1 MERGTDVKR
10 WTALLAPIALAAYP
24 VLFLF
29 AHNQGQ
35 TYASDVV
42 RPLLVSVGCA
52 AVLLG
57 IAALVYRD
65 ASKAAV
71 LTSTFVVLFFAY
83 GHVVNLVSKASVA
96 ASVGTGAVEA
106 AIFIAVAIVLFRIKT
121 SPTTP
126 AMFITVIAAV
136 LLVFP
141 VSTIALGL
149 MARRAVAPG
158 AAGAAGPA
166 GAEPVTA
173 SAGRRPDIYYIILD
187 SYPSERSLREFYGVD
202 NAPFLEGL
210 RSRGFYVAGESK
222 SNYGVTLLSLGSSLN
237 MTHLD
242 EMTAPYRETSD
253 RTVMMDAVRDSAVVR
268 TLRERGYR
276 FVNIAS
282 GYSGTDP
289 MPTADVQI
297 RFPKGNLSEFE
308 VLAISTTPLAEL
320 PAIKATSD
328 PFLLRRYAVLHGFEA
343 LAGMQPSSR
352 PTFVLA
358 HILSPHP
365 PFVFDA
371 AGGMREKKGRF
382 NHTKYSKDEYVDGF
396 RGQVAFVNER
406 LMPAIDAILGRYDAE
421 NQPVIIVQGD
431 HGPRS
436 LRRRNNTTEAF
447 YRERFSILNAYL
459 VPKDFRCELY
469 PSISPVNSFRAIFAG
484 LFGTQFEALPDES
497 YFSTSGKPY
506 AFKAVSAL
514 VHSDSMPEAEPDGED
529 AGE

>member
-1 MERGTDVKR
+1 M
-10 WTALLAPIALAAYP
+10 
-24 VLFLF
+24 
-29 AHNQGQ
+29 
-35 TYASDVV
+35 
-42 RPLLVSVGCA
+42 
-52 AVLLG
+52 
-57 IAALVYRD
+57 
-65 ASKAAV
+65 
-71 LTSTFVVLFFAY
+71 
-83 GHVVNLVSKASVA
+83 
-96 ASVGTGAVEA
+96 
-106 AIFIAVAIVLFRIKT
+106 KT

-126 AMFITVIAAV
+126 STLIAVVAAV
-136 LLVFP
+136 LLVLP
-141 VSTIALGL
+141 ISTITLGL
-149 MARRAVAPG
+149 MGRRAVVPG
-158 AAGAAGPA
+158 AVGTAGT
-166 GAEPVTA
+166 EPVTA
-173 SAGRRPDIYYIILD
+173 SAGRRPDIYYVILD

-202 NAPFLEGL
+202 NAPFVEGL

-222 SNYGVTLLSLGSSLN
+222 SNYGVTLLSMGSSLN
-237 MTHLD
+237 MTLLD
-242 EMTAPYRETSD
+242 ETTAPYRETSD

-268 TLRERGYR
+268 GLRERGYR

-289 MPTADVQI
+289 MPTADVQM
-297 RFPKGNLSEFE
+297 RFPKGSLSEFE

-320 PAIKATSD
+320 PAVKATSD

-343 LAGMQPSSR
+343 LAGMQPSSQ

-396 RGQVAFVNER
+396 RGQVTFVNDR
-406 LMPAIDAILGRYDAE
+406 LMPAIDAILGRYDTE
-421 NQPVIIVQGD
+421 NQPIIILQGD

-447 YRERFSILNAYL
+447 YRERFSILNAYH

-469 PSISPVNSFRAIFAG
+469 PSISPVNSFRAIFSG

-514 VHSDSMPEAEPDGED
+514 VHSDSMPEGDGDGED

>member
-1 MERGTDVKR
+1 MKR
-10 WTALLAPIALAAYP
+10 WTALFAPIALAAYP

-42 RPLLVSVGCA
+42 RPLLVSIAGA
-52 AVLLG
+52 ALLLG

-65 ASKAAV
+65 GAKAAV
-71 LTSTFVVLFFAY
+71 FTSTFVVLFFAY
-83 GHVVNLVSKASVA
+83 GHVVNLVSKAAVA
-96 ASVGTGAVEA
+96 ASVATGMVEA
-106 AIFIAVAIVLFRIKT
+106 AILVALAIVLFRMKT

-126 AMFITVIAAV
+126 STLIAVVAAV

-141 VSTIALGL
+141 LSTIALGL
-149 MARRAVAPG
+149 FGRRTVAPG
-158 AAGAAGPA
+158 VAEAA

-202 NAPFLEGL
+202 NAPFVDGL
-210 RSRGFYVAGESK
+210 RSRGFYVASESK
-222 SNYGVTLLSLGSSLN
+222 SNYGATLLSLGSSLN

-253 RTVMMDAVRDSAVVR
+253 RTVMMDAVRNSAVVR
-268 TLRERGYR
+268 VLRERGYR

-289 MPTADVQI
+289 MPSADVQM
-297 RFPKGNLSEFE
+297 RFPKGSLSEFE

-320 PAIKATSD
+320 PAVKATSD
-328 PFLLRRYAVLHGFEA
+328 AFLLRRYAVLHGFEA
-343 LAGMQPSSR
+343 LAGMQPSAE

-382 NHTKYSKDEYVDGF
+382 NQTKYTKDEYVEGF
-396 RGQVAFVNER
+396 RGQVAFVNDR
-406 LMPAIDAILGRYDAE
+406 LMPAIDAILGRYDADH
-421 NQPVIIVQGD
+421 QPIIIVQGD

-447 YRERFSILNAYL
+447 YRERFSILNAYH

-469 PSISPVNSFRAIFAG
+469 QSISPVNSFRAIFAG
-484 LFGTQFEALPDES
+484 LFGTPFEALPDES

-506 AFKAVSAL
+506 AFKPVSAL
-514 VHSDSMPEAEPDGED
+514 VRSDAMPDPDGEGED

>member
-1 MERGTDVKR
+1 MKR
-10 WTALLAPIALAAYP
+10 LTALLAPLAIAAYP

-42 RPLLVSVGCA
+42 RPLLVSIACA
-52 AVLLG
+52 ALLLG

-65 ASKAAV
+65 GAKAAV

-83 GHVVNLVSKASVA
+83 GHVVNLVSRVSVSASI
-96 ASVGTGAVEA
+96 GTGVVES
-106 AIFIAVAIVLFRIKT
+106 AIFVAIAIALFRMKT
-121 SPTTP
+121 SPTAP
-126 AMFITVIAAV
+126 ATLFAVVAAV

-149 MARRAVAPG
+149 MGRRAVSPG
-158 AAGAAGPA
+158 AVAP

-173 SAGRRPDIYYIILD
+173 SASRRPDIYYIILD

-202 NAPFLEGL
+202 NAPFVEGL
-210 RSRGFYVAGESK
+210 RSRGFYVASESK
-222 SNYGVTLLSLGSSLN
+222 SNYGATLLSLGSSLN
-237 MTHLD
+237 MTHLE

-268 TLRERGYR
+268 GLRERGYR

-289 MPTADVQI
+289 MPTADVQL
-297 RFPKGNLSEFE
+297 RFPKGSLSEFE
-308 VLAISTTPLAEL
+308 VLAISTTPLSEL
-320 PAIKATSD
+320 PAVKATSD

-343 LAGMQPSSR
+343 LAGMQPSSQ

-382 NHTKYSKDEYVDGF
+382 NHTKYSKDEYVEGF
-396 RGQVAFVNER
+396 RGQVSFVNER

-421 NQPVIIVQGD
+421 NQPIIIVQGD

-447 YRERFSILNAYL
+447 YRERFSILNAYH

-484 LFGTQFEALPDES
+484 LFGTPFEALPDES

-506 AFKAVSAL
+506 AFKPVSAL
-514 VHSDSMPEAEPDGED
+514 VHSDSMPEGDGDGED